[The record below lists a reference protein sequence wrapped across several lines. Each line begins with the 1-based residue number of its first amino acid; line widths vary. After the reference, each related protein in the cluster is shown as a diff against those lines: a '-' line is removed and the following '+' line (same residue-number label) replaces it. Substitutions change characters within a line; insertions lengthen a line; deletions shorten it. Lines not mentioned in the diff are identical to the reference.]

1 MPAPWRGLFSPRVDN
16 DPRMTRRLESRRHN
30 TPHQPFLAPSPIP
43 CLTCGPQV
51 MADPVLNV
59 FLSAVTKELGSYR
72 AVVAK
77 ALREKG
83 LHVKIQ
89 EEGQEMPSTSLSSLY
104 QTSAT
109 P

>member
-1 MPAPWRGLFSPRVDN
+1 
-16 DPRMTRRLESRRHN
+16 
-30 TPHQPFLAPSPIP
+30 
-43 CLTCGPQV
+43 

-72 AVVAK
+72 AEVAK

-89 EEGQEMPSTSLSSLY
+89 EDFNTGPGTLLEKLDAYIQQCHAVVCLMGDRYGAEPPDAERMIQLGAL
-104 QTSAT
+104 
-109 P
+109 

>member
-1 MPAPWRGLFSPRVDN
+1 
-16 DPRMTRRLESRRHN
+16 
-30 TPHQPFLAPSPIP
+30 
-43 CLTCGPQV
+43 

-72 AVVAK
+72 TEVAK

-89 EEGQEMPSTSLSSLY
+89 EDFNTGPGTLLEKLDAYIQQCHAVVCLMGDRYGAEPPDAEVGRGHRQRKSDSGRPPERRR
-104 QTSAT
+104 
-109 P
+109 